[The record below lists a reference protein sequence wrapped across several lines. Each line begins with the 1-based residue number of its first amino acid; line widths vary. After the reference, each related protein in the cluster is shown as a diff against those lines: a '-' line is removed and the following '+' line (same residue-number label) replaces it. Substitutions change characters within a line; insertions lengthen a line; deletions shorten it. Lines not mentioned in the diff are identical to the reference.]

1 MSRVRHL
8 LTRAAEFRSDIRAFM
23 SERNILEVSPPLAD
37 RYAVTDPALQS
48 IAVEINGAAW
58 FLQTSPE
65 FALKRLLSLG
75 SGDIYSLSKVF
86 RSDEF
91 GRWHNPEFTMLEWYR
106 CGFDH
111 HDLMTEVEQL
121 VRCCWP
127 DAPAIERVSH
137 NELFGDIL
145 GLNSLSASEAQLI
158 EAARSLGYSGA
169 FESDKASLL
178 DLLWVLAIE
187 PSVRDRAF
195 FVYDFPIEQAALAR
209 TSFVSGVP
217 RAHRFELVINGLEL
231 ANGFWE
237 LTDPVEQARRFS
249 EDNAK
254 RRAMG
259 LSEVQADPRLL
270 EALKRGLPECAGV
283 ALGVDRLLALASGF
297 SSLAELAPFAD

>member
-1 MSRVRHL
+1 
-8 LTRAAEFRSDIRAFM
+8 M

-48 IAVEINGAAW
+48 ISVQINGDAW

-75 SGDIYSLSKVF
+75 SGDIYSLAKAF

-91 GRWHNPEFTMLEWYR
+91 GRWHSPEFTMLEWYR

-121 VRCCWP
+121 VRYCWP
-127 DAPAIERVSH
+127 DAPAIEKLSH
-137 NELFGDIL
+137 RELFNDIL
-145 GLNSLSASEAQLI
+145 GLDSLCASVTQLE
-158 EAARSLGYSGA
+158 EAARWQGYGDA
-169 FESDKASLL
+169 LEPDRAWLL

-187 PSVRDRAF
+187 PNVKGRAF

-209 TSFVSGVP
+209 SSMVSGIP

-237 LTDPVEQARRFS
+237 LTDPVEQERRFR
-249 EDNAK
+249 EDNV
-254 RRAMG
+254 RRSAMG
-259 LSEVQADPRLL
+259 LAEVQADPRLL
-270 EALKRGLPECAGV
+270 DALRRGLPECSGV
-283 ALGVDRLLALASGF
+283 ALGVDRLLALSVGVA
-297 SSLAELAPFAD
+297 SLAELTPFAD